1 MTSCPI
7 SGRKLAIRRD
17 RSRILVAV
25 PDPALVSH
33 VVATTSLTP
42 GEAARVIE
50 DVIAFHA
57 QPVEDYVRA
66 RHARLK
72 TYGAKN
78 PEIFA
83 RIAEELRAARR
94 GRARALRAAAASHRL
109 RIDQRRTDNDMC
121 GIVGYIGRQD
131 AAPSSS
137 RD

>member
-1 MTSCPI
+1 M
-7 SGRKLAIRRD
+7 
-17 RSRILVAV
+17 

-57 QPVEDYVRA
+57 QPVEQYVRD

-83 RIAEELRAARR
+83 RIAEELAERA
-94 GRARALRAAAASHRL
+94 
-109 RIDQRRTDNDMC
+109 
-121 GIVGYIGRQD
+121 V
-131 AAPSSS
+131 AAPELSE
-137 RD
+137 RQLRRIIYG

>member
-1 MTSCPI
+1 M
-7 SGRKLAIRRD
+7 
-17 RSRILVAV
+17 

-57 QPVEDYVRA
+57 QPVEEYVRA
-66 RHARLK
+66 RHASLK

-83 RIAEELRAARR
+83 RIAEELTTRVVAPPALTERQLRR
-94 GRARALRAAAASHRL
+94 
-109 RIDQRRTDNDMC
+109 
-121 GIVGYIGRQD
+121 IVYG
-131 AAPSSS
+131 
-137 RD
+137 

>member
-1 MTSCPI
+1 MMSCPI
-7 SGRKLAIRRD
+7 SGKKLSLSSANAHH
-17 RSRILVAV
+17 SVV

-57 QPVEDYVRA
+57 QPVEDYVRS
-66 RHARLK
+66 RHAHLK

-83 RIAEELRAARR
+83 QIAEELGAR
-94 GRARALRAAAASHRL
+94 
-109 RIDQRRTDNDMC
+109 
-121 GIVGYIGRQD
+121 VV
-131 AAPSSS
+131 AAPQLTE
-137 RD
+137 RQLRRLVYG